1 MKCLEYN
8 VHKIQNAPILFL
20 NYCPSCILAVRY
32 CTFSGFLYNNPLHY
46 SVFLFFMQS
55 SQTPN
60 DASHQGNSAPL
71 KRAMS
76 TRHLVM
82 LSLGGAIGTGLFLG
96 SGEVIAQTGPVGAII
111 SYFLGG
117 LIAYM
122 VMLCLGEL
130 AVHMP
135 VSGSFGEYA
144 NRYIGPG
151 TGYMITWLY
160 WLTWTA
166 TLGTEFTA
174 AALLMQEW
182 FPHVSMWIWTVIFAA
197 LVFILNISSTRMFAE
212 SEFWL
217 ALVKVVTV
225 IGFILL
231 GLLAIFGIIPFH
243 GMHHAPLFH
252 NLTAQGW
259 FPQGLFPIFSTMLI
273 VNFAF
278 SGTELIGV
286 AAGETEDPA
295 QNVPKAIN
303 AAIWRLLIFFVGTII
318 VISALLPYQQAGLS
332 SSQVSSSPFVTVFS
346 YIGIPYAEDI
356 IRFVIITALLSA
368 ANSGLYAASRMMW
381 ALSAK
386 KQLPRIFAKLT
397 KSGTPI
403 VAIIVTMFGAI
414 PGLLSEQFAPETI
427 FKNLLGVAAFTMVI
441 VWIAICVCQ
450 FNFRRQ
456 WYKSGHKVGDLRFA
470 APFFPL
476 TPILGFAFCVI
487 TCISMTQDSSMLPGF
502 YSCLIFIALCYLS
515 HFIFY
520 RKQTD

>member
-1 MKCLEYN
+1 
-8 VHKIQNAPILFL
+8 
-20 NYCPSCILAVRY
+20 
-32 CTFSGFLYNNPLHY
+32 
-46 SVFLFFMQS
+46 MQS
-55 SQTPN
+55 SHTPN

-82 LSLGGAIGTGLFLG
+82 ISLGGAIGTGLFLG

-111 SYFLGG
+111 SYVLGG
-117 LIAYM
+117 LIAYA

-135 VSGSFGEYA
+135 ESGSFGTYA
-144 NRYIGPG
+144 RRYIGPG

-182 FPHVSMWIWTVIFAA
+182 FPHISVWLWTIIFAA
-197 LVFILNISSTRMFAE
+197 VVFGLNMSSTRWFAE

-217 ALVKVVTV
+217 SLVKVLTV
-225 IGFILL
+225 IAFILL
-231 GLLAIFGIIPFH
+231 GLLAIFGILNFN
-243 GMHHAPLFH
+243 GYASAPLFS

-259 FPQGLFPIFSTMLI
+259 FPQGLFPIFATMLI

-286 AAGETEDPA
+286 AAGETKDPA
-295 QNVPKAIN
+295 KNVPKAIN
-303 AAIWRLLIFFVGTII
+303 AAIWRLLIFFVGTIV
-318 VISALLPYQQAGLS
+318 VISALLPHQMAGLDAEG
-332 SSQVSSSPFVTVFS
+332 VSSSPFVTVFTH
-346 YIGIPYAEDI
+346 IGIPYAEDI

-368 ANSGLYAASRMMW
+368 ANSGLFAASRMMW
-381 ALSAK
+381 SLSDK
-386 KQLPRIFAKLT
+386 KQLPAVFSKVNHRGIPF
-397 KSGTPI
+397 
-403 VAIIVTMFGAI
+403 VAVIVTMMGAL

-441 VWIAICVCQ
+441 VWMSICLSQ

-456 WYKSGHKVGDLRFA
+456 WYKQGHSAKDLGFA
-470 APFFPL
+470 APLFPL
-476 TPILGFAFCVI
+476 VPILGFVFCFI
-487 TCISMTQDSSMLPGF
+487 TAISMAFDPEMLPGF
-502 YSCLIFIALCYLS
+502 IGCLIFIAACYLS
-515 HFIFY
+515 YFVFY
-520 RKQTD
+520 RKQN